1 MRYCRNRDQKKVKM
15 HGVLYRSMVQYFA
28 SMCKPLMSFPLLP
41 PSSASRAIPSCMF
54 INVMMMKKKKKSGVV
69 LLYDDAVFLVS
80 SRYQIVVSQLQQYSS
95 YSFDCNCVY
104 KNTVLVFIERTVV
117 CLLLAE
123 DLSLD
128 YLYCDTTVTSGG

>member
-54 INVMMMKKKKKSGVV
+54 INVMMMKKKKKSVV
-69 LLYDDAVFLVS
+69 LLYDAAVFLVS

-95 YSFDCNCVY
+95 YSFDCVIACTKIQCQCSQNEQLYVY
-104 KNTVLVFIERTVV
+104 
-117 CLLLAE
+117 
-123 DLSLD
+123 
-128 YLYCDTTVTSGG
+128 YLQRISHQTTYTAILQ

>member
-1 MRYCRNRDQKKVKM
+1 M

-80 SRYQIVVSQLQQYSS
+80 SRYQIVVS
-95 YSFDCNCVY
+95 
-104 KNTVLVFIERTVV
+104 
-117 CLLLAE
+117 
-123 DLSLD
+123 
-128 YLYCDTTVTSGG
+128 